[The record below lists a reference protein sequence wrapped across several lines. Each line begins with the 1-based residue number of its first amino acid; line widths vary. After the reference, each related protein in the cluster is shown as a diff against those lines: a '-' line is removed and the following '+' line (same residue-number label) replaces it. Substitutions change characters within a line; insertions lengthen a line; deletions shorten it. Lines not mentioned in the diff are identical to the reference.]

1 MPLSSP
7 RAMRQIES
15 GKEIDCLVRLEEG
28 HPFQAVAA
36 GGNLNTENRNVTL
49 VKFEIVKGEHN
60 DEDNVGSN
68 FTQYIAWHKK
78 ITVHWM
84 ILNRDIC
91 QQTIFIDRKVFAR
104 AQIWTLAFCFTLL

>member
-1 MPLSSP
+1 MA
-7 RAMRQIES
+7 RGEES

-28 HPFQAVAA
+28 HPFQAVAV

-104 AQIWTLAFCFTLL
+104 APIWTLAFCFTLL

>member
-1 MPLSSP
+1 MA
-7 RAMRQIES
+7 RGEES

-36 GGNLNTENRNVTL
+36 GGNLNTENRNVTV

-68 FTQYIAWHKK
+68 FTQYIAWHRKNHCSLDDSVKK
-78 ITVHWM
+78 PSSLTGRF
-84 ILNRDIC
+84 LLE
-91 QQTIFIDRKVFAR
+91 RKYG
-104 AQIWTLAFCFTLL
+104 L